1 VNNTPV
7 AGVGDPG
14 RAWVGKTEDFA
25 MFFLMGSGVTDPGY
39 NPSRVTDPATIGG
52 GTGYNRRICS
62 R

>member
-1 VNNTPV
+1 
-7 AGVGDPG
+7 
-14 RAWVGKTEDFA
+14 